1 MNFFQ
6 HQDQAHRE
14 SKKLLFLFA
23 CAVVLI
29 AFAVNL
35 AMMLAWRA
43 FKGVWIGPVHYPQ
56 GFFLI
61 NTALTFLFILGGSF
75 FEMLRLREGGHVV
88 AEMAGGRLIPS
99 SSRDAL
105 ERRLLNIVEEMS
117 LAAGM
122 ACPRVYILDG
132 EDAINAFAAGYH
144 QSDAVVAVTRGSLTR
159 LTRDELQGVVAHEF
173 SHILNGDMRLNVRLI
188 SVLFGIQMVAGF
200 GEFLMDMGGRFGHG
214 NRIGRDSKNG
224 SFNLAVLLVGVI
236 LYVVGYIGIFFGRMI
251 KSAVSRQR
259 EYLADA
265 SAVQFTR
272 NVDGIGGALRKIG
285 GLGRNSKC
293 GSRISHHSAE
303 HLSHLYLGAARANF
317 MTGWFA
323 THPPLEERLQRL
335 YGRSKGFLDADE
347 LLEKPYVS
355 SPAFSNA
362 LVDAPLGQALAWDAP
377 AIEEVIASR
386 ATASTPVQSVYGEAL
401 PFTPMSNV
409 AMNNAVEAKAEV
421 KAEVKAKTK
430 NTDTISP
437 ELLSAARHPA
447 SACALVYALLLD
459 RSDAQA
465 YQIQQTLLQQSAA
478 KQAALCLL
486 LLENLERLGS
496 LGSAMR
502 MPLLDLA
509 MPSLKALSK
518 EQTQH
523 FLGVVS
529 RLIVADQK
537 VSQAEFILQTVLQRR
552 LSEHSGR
559 VVAVRYQSLLELKNE
574 VMLLLAVMA
583 KTHSL
588 DNPSKYFL
596 LAQQALPEFA
606 LSAQV
611 MPNLDA
617 VDYLEVK
624 FALDKLN
631 QLAPLMK
638 PFLIRALLQVAE
650 NQTALN
656 HAEQDLLR
664 CICAAIDSPVPEFL
678 AVFKQLS

>member
-1 MNFFQ
+1 M
-6 HQDQAHRE
+6 R
-14 SKKLLFLFA
+14 
-23 CAVVLI
+23 VLVI
-29 AFAVNL
+29 
-35 AMMLAWRA
+35 
-43 FKGVWIGPVHYPQ
+43 
-56 GFFLI
+56 
-61 NTALTFLFILGGSF
+61 
-75 FEMLRLREGGHVV
+75 
-88 AEMAGGRLIPS
+88 
-99 SSRDAL
+99 
-105 ERRLLNIVEEMS
+105 
-117 LAAGM
+117 
-122 ACPRVYILDG
+122 
-132 EDAINAFAAGYH
+132 
-144 QSDAVVAVTRGSLTR
+144 
-159 LTRDELQGVVAHEF
+159 
-173 SHILNGDMRLNVRLI
+173 
-188 SVLFGIQMVAGF
+188 VLFGIQMVAGF

-401 PFTPMSNV
+401 PFAPMSNV
-409 AMNNAVEAKAEV
+409 VEAR
-421 KAEVKAKTK
+421 AEVKAKTK

-496 LGSAMR
+496 LGSGLR

-559 VVAVRYQSLLELKNE
+559 VVAVRYQSLLELKSE

-678 AVFKQLS
+678 SVNKVLN

>member
-1 MNFFQ
+1 
-6 HQDQAHRE
+6 
-14 SKKLLFLFA
+14 
-23 CAVVLI
+23 
-29 AFAVNL
+29 
-35 AMMLAWRA
+35 
-43 FKGVWIGPVHYPQ
+43 
-56 GFFLI
+56 
-61 NTALTFLFILGGSF
+61 
-75 FEMLRLREGGHVV
+75 
-88 AEMAGGRLIPS
+88 
-99 SSRDAL
+99 
-105 ERRLLNIVEEMS
+105 MS
-117 LAAGM
+117 
-122 ACPRVYILDG
+122 
-132 EDAINAFAAGYH
+132 
-144 QSDAVVAVTRGSLTR
+144 
-159 LTRDELQGVVAHEF
+159 
-173 SHILNGDMRLNVRLI
+173 
-188 SVLFGIQMVAGF
+188 
-200 GEFLMDMGGRFGHG
+200 
-214 NRIGRDSKNG
+214 
-224 SFNLAVLLVGVI
+224 
-236 LYVVGYIGIFFGRMI
+236 
-251 KSAVSRQR
+251 
-259 EYLADA
+259 
-265 SAVQFTR
+265 
-272 NVDGIGGALRKIG
+272 
-285 GLGRNSKC
+285 
-293 GSRISHHSAE
+293 
-303 HLSHLYLGAARANF
+303 
-317 MTGWFA
+317 GWFA

-347 LLEKPYVS
+347 LLVKPYVS
-355 SPAFSNA
+355 SPTFSNP

-377 AIEEVIASR
+377 AIEEVIASK
-386 ATASTPVQSVYGEAL
+386 ATASVPVPSMYGEAL
-401 PFTPMSNV
+401 PFTTM
-409 AMNNAVEAKAEV
+409 AHAVEAKAN
-421 KAEVKAKTK
+421 AKLENK
-430 NTDTISP
+430 VSDAIPP

-459 RSDAQA
+459 RSDAQS
-465 YQIQQTLLQQSAA
+465 YQIQKTLLLQAAA

-496 LGSAMR
+496 LGSGMR

-552 LSEHSGR
+552 LSAHSGR
-559 VVAVRYQSLLELKNE
+559 AVAVRYQSLLELKNE

-588 DNPSKYFL
+588 DNPSKYFA
-596 LAQQALPEFA
+596 LAQKGLPEFA
-606 LSAQV
+606 LSEQV
-611 MPNLDA
+611 MPNLEA

-678 AVFKQLS
+678 SVNQALNLVST